1 MKIAPGVNGSSLLQL
16 NGCIKMRDS
25 RDNNIRYKINSLYS
39 ALGGMFFLSVWVG
52 GVVHASAADF
62 SYSTYQQFLDR
73 YVVPGKYIGG
83 IKVNVVDYD
92 AIQRDREKPDFL
104 YEKILRQLLNF
115 DPGKLQSKEEE
126 IAFWIN
132 AYNIGAIKM
141 IIDHYPVDSIRSTK
155 INWLKNPWNKKILT
169 IGNETYSLGQIEH
182 DILIGK
188 YGEPLIHFAIVCA
201 SLSCPDLSPQVY
213 EGAGVME
220 QLERQAQQFLQNEK
234 KGLWMRREKGEVH
247 FSMIFKFDKKT
258 FPNGVRDAIPL
269 ITRFIDKEED
279 REYLRSGD
287 YKIKYLDYN
296 WDLNTSSKAR

>member
-1 MKIAPGVNGSSLLQL
+1 MVLSLKPIAYVALVVILLAGMWING
-16 NGCIKMRDS
+16 
-25 RDNNIRYKINSLYS
+25 
-39 ALGGMFFLSVWVG
+39 FP
-52 GVVHASAADF
+52 HASAANF
-62 SYSTYQQFLDR
+62 PYSTYQQFLDR

-92 AIQRDREKPDFL
+92 AIQRDRVSPESL

-115 DPGKLQSKEEE
+115 DPGNLQNKEDE

-132 AYNIGAIKM
+132 AYNIGAIKL
-141 IIDHYPVDSIRSTK
+141 IIDHYPVDSIRSRQ
-155 INWLKNPWNKKILT
+155 INWLKNPWDKKILT

-182 DILIGK
+182 EILIGT
-188 YGEPLIHFAIVCA
+188 YGEPLIHFAIVCG

-213 EGAGVME
+213 EGHQLKE
-220 QLERQAQQFLQNEK
+220 QLERQARQFLQNNK
-234 KGLWMRREKGEVH
+234 KGLWIRREQGEVF
-247 FSMIFKFDKKT
+247 FSRIFKFDKKT

>member
-1 MKIAPGVNGSSLLQL
+1 MVLSLKPITYVALVVILLAGMWING
-16 NGCIKMRDS
+16 
-25 RDNNIRYKINSLYS
+25 
-39 ALGGMFFLSVWVG
+39 FP
-52 GVVHASAADF
+52 HASAANF
-62 SYSTYQQFLDR
+62 PYSTYQQLLDR

-92 AIQRDREKPDFL
+92 AIQRDRVSPESL

-115 DPGKLQSKEEE
+115 DPGNLQNKEEE

-141 IIDHYPVDSIRSTK
+141 IMDHYPVDSIRSTK

-213 EGAGVME
+213 QGAGVME

>member
-1 MKIAPGVNGSSLLQL
+1 MLRVLTEGVEKMVLNVKPIAYMALVVILLAGMWING
-16 NGCIKMRDS
+16 
-25 RDNNIRYKINSLYS
+25 
-39 ALGGMFFLSVWVG
+39 FP
-52 GVVHASAADF
+52 HASAADF
-62 SYSTYQQFLDR
+62 SYSTYQQFLDK

-92 AIQRDREKPDFL
+92 AIQRDRVSPESL
-104 YEKILRQLLNF
+104 YEKILRQLVNF
-115 DPGKLQSKEEE
+115 DPGNLQSKEEE

-132 AYNIGAIKM
+132 TYNIGAIKM
-141 IIDHYPVDSIRSTK
+141 IMDHYPVDSIRSTK

-182 DILIGK
+182 EILIGK

-213 EGAGVME
+213 QGAGVME

-234 KGLWMRREKGEVH
+234 KGLRIHREEGKVF
-247 FSMIFKFDKKT
+247 FSKIFKFDKKS
-258 FPNGVRDAIPL
+258 FPNGGKDAITL
-269 ITRFIDKEED
+269 LTHFIEREED

-287 YKIKYLDYN
+287 YKINYLDYN